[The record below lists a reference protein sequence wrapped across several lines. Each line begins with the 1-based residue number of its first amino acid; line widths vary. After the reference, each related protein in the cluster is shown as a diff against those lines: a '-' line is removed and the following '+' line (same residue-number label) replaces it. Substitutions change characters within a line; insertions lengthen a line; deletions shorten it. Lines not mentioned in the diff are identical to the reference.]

1 MSNKVRTPI
10 NTHIVKQR
18 AQKKMQEITQLNKGQ
33 FNRVVITGNLIKP
46 VRVSKNDPSVKRILG
61 LQD

>member
-10 NTHIVKQR
+10 NAHIVKQR
-18 AQKKMQEITQLNKGQ
+18 AEKKMQEMIQSNNGKLNQ
-33 FNRVVITGNLIKP
+33 VVITGNLIKP
-46 VRVSKNDPSVKRILG
+46 IRVSKNDPSVKRILG